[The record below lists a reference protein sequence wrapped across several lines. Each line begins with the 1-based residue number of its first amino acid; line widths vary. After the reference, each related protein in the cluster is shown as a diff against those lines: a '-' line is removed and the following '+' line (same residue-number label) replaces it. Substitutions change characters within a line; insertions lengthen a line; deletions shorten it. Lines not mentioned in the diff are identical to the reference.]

1 MQLMRQFFTQ
11 EYGLFLVCLLLFL
24 SNTTR
29 GNSSNDPTGFPN
41 EGIDYFSLDFPHN
54 QVPTNQKFIL
64 LKDNTSGKTSNF
76 QKQRTSSD
84 NSIPHHINL
93 PSGTAQYKNHFNP
106 EVMNNLEDVDSNK
119 EELKGDIWEM
129 RSFPSSGLQNRQ
141 DSSDE
146 YHTPL
151 LSMSQLDGNFDG
163 EPSSVEGEL
172 KNMKSKRDA
181 RPYQRAVKARNGFRG
196 FARPVDPMNYW
207 RNFIQQRDNK
217 RNEREGMTI
226 SVTQNLDILRR
237 RLLKEI
243 ALRERQRTQKEL
255 MMKNKGILGNI
266 GK

>member
-1 MQLMRQFFTQ
+1 MKS
-11 EYGLFLVCLLLFL
+11 L
-24 SNTTR
+24 S
-29 GNSSNDPTGFPN
+29 DIVP
-41 EGIDYFSLDFPHN
+41 YFCF
-54 QVPTNQKFIL
+54 
-64 LKDNTSGKTSNF
+64 
-76 QKQRTSSD
+76 
-84 NSIPHHINL
+84 
-93 PSGTAQYKNHFNP
+93 
-106 EVMNNLEDVDSNK
+106 
-119 EELKGDIWEM
+119 
-129 RSFPSSGLQNRQ
+129 Q

-172 KNMKSKRDA
+172 KNVKSKRDA

-196 FARPVDPMNYW
+196 FARPVDPINYW

>member
-41 EGIDYFSLDFPHN
+41 EEIDYFSLDYPHS
-54 QVPTNQKFIL
+54 QVSTNQKFIL

-76 QKQRTSSD
+76 HKQRTSSD
-84 NSIPHHINL
+84 NSMPHHINL

-106 EVMNNLEDVDSNK
+106 EVMNNLEDADSNK

-129 RSFPSSGLQNRQ
+129 KSFPSSNLQSRQ
-141 DSSDE
+141 DKSDD
-146 YHTPL
+146 YNAPL
-151 LSMSQLDGNFDG
+151 LSMSQLDENFDG
-163 EPSSVEGEL
+163 VPSSVEG
-172 KNMKSKRDA
+172 KFRNVKSKRDA
-181 RPYQRAVKARNGFRG
+181 RPYRAVKVRNGFRG
-196 FARPVDPMNYW
+196 FARPADPMNYW